1 MVLYTYYKD
10 DNHKITIWSMTEDT
24 CVVQEYSNGK
34 KSKKATAKIK
44 YYNDKPYVIC
54 KGHRYYL
61 DKFIKFDI

>member
-1 MVLYTYYKD
+1 MVIYAYYKN

-24 CVVQEYSNGK
+24 CVVQEYRDGV

-44 YYNDKPYVIC
+44 YYNDKPYIIC

-61 DKFIKFDI
+61 ADFIKFDL